1 MAKPGRPKNPP
12 SPKKMLKEIIPI
24 EEIFEEDE
32 VALYNDYVS
41 AYLADFDVEDLTA
54 SDMDDIFDLAKNK
67 VIEFRLL
74 RASKGSVD
82 KQLDIAATIEKLGKK
97 NEKIKE
103 SLLSRRKDR
112 VNPNEFKG
120 FSIVDLAVAFNND
133 KKLKM
138 KNKMSK
144 LKKEEEAMIEK
155 REDYFGN
162 KEDIDVSERSEDE

>member
-67 VIEFRLL
+67 VIEFMIQTKK
-74 RASKGSVD
+74 SHNIPNQNIC
-82 KQLDIAATIEKLGKK
+82 QLSF
-97 NEKIKE
+97 IKE
-103 SLLSRRKDR
+103 L
-112 VNPNEFKG
+112 VNT
-120 FSIVDLAVAFNND
+120 
-133 KKLKM
+133 
-138 KNKMSK
+138 
-144 LKKEEEAMIEK
+144 
-155 REDYFGN
+155 
-162 KEDIDVSERSEDE
+162 